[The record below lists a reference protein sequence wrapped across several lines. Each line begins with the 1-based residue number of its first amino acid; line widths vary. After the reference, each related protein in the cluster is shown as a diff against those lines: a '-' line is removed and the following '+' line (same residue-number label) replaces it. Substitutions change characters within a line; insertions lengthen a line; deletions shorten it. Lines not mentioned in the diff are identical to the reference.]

1 VLGLIYFYAYY
12 FLIKSSFTRRHL
24 YFCRTPENP
33 AGWVPLVVAENKLG
47 NDIMLNRMNQVTSF
61 PTWVM
66 NYGGFKGT
74 FQLQTAFAGLLN
86 RTFVKEPVLE
96 PDNFCILS
104 GCSGILDN
112 LFYCLADE
120 GESVLIPAP
129 YYPAFDNDLEA
140 KDNLIPVPF
149 FLNESDIQ
157 NQLDTLA
164 ATKKDE
170 GKPVRVLLLTNPNNP
185 LGTIYSEATV
195 KDMLRWCLK
204 NKVHYVSDEIYAL
217 SVYKTSSESTPFVS
231 ALTYA
236 QELVSTGEFPQD
248 QVDLYVHLVYGMS
261 KDWCA
266 SGLRVGLVY
275 SRNQPLHQAIMSLAG
290 FSGISN
296 HTQHILAEVLS
307 DEQWTTQFVEQNSK
321 LLEGSYDALTEKL
334 TSAGIP
340 FTPAVAGMFV
350 WIDLSAYLPEN
361 TWEGEAKL
369 WERVCDECKVILT
382 PGSSCHAKDPG
393 FFRLCFAWVP
403 KDALVDAV
411 DRIEKEFIQK
421 KE

>member
-1 VLGLIYFYAYY
+1 
-12 FLIKSSFTRRHL
+12 
-24 YFCRTPENP
+24 
-33 AGWVPLVVAENKLG
+33 
-47 NDIMLNRMNQVTSF
+47 MNQVTDF

-74 FQLQTAFAGLLN
+74 FQLQNAFAGLLN
-86 RTFVKEPVLE
+86 RTFVQEPVLQ

-140 KDNLIPVPF
+140 KNSLFPVPF
-149 FLNESDIQ
+149 YLNETDVV
-157 NQLDTLA
+157 NQLDNLA
-164 ATKKDE
+164 SEKQSE
-170 GKPVRVLLLTNPNNP
+170 NKPVRALLLTNPNNP
-185 LGTIYSEATV
+185 LGTIYSKETV
-195 KDMLRWCLK
+195 SEMLRWSLK

-217 SVYKTSSESTPFVS
+217 SVYKNSNSTTPFTS

-236 QELVSTGEFPQD
+236 QELVKNGEFSQE
-248 QVDLYVHLVYGMS
+248 QVDLYVHLIYGMS

-275 SRNQPLHQAIMSLAG
+275 TRNQPLHQAMMSLAG

-307 DEQWTTQFVEQNSK
+307 DESFTTDFVAQNSK
-321 LLEGSYDALTEKL
+321 LLENSYDALTEKL

-340 FTPAVAGMFV
+340 FTPAAAGMFV
-350 WIDLSAYLPEN
+350 WIDLSAYLPDN

-382 PGSSCHAKDPG
+382 PGSSCHAEAPG

-403 KDALVDAV
+403 KEALVDAAE
-411 DRIEKEFIQK
+411 RIENELVRKA
-421 KE
+421 

>member
-1 VLGLIYFYAYY
+1 
-12 FLIKSSFTRRHL
+12 
-24 YFCRTPENP
+24 
-33 AGWVPLVVAENKLG
+33 
-47 NDIMLNRMNQVTSF
+47 MLDRMNQVTSF

-74 FQLQTAFAGLLN
+74 LQLQTAFAGLLN
-86 RTFVKEPVLE
+86 RTFVKEPILE

-140 KDNLIPVPF
+140 KDNLLPVPF
-149 FLNESDIQ
+149 FLNESNIA

-164 ATKKDE
+164 AEKQSE
-170 GKPVRVLLLTNPNNP
+170 GKPVRTLLLTNPNNP
-185 LGTIYSEATV
+185 LGTIYSEDTV
-195 KDMLRWCLK
+195 KEMLRWCLR
-204 NKVHYVSDEIYAL
+204 NKIHYVSDEIYAL
-217 SVYKTSSESTPFVS
+217 SVYKKHLEDTDASPFIS
-231 ALTYA
+231 ALTLA
-236 QELVSTGEFPQD
+236 QHLVSKGEFLQEH
-248 QVDLYVHLVYGMS
+248 VDLYVHLVYGMS

-266 SGLRVGLVY
+266 SGLRVGLLY
-275 SRNQPLHQAIMSLAG
+275 TRNQPLHQALMSLAG

-296 HTQHILAEVLS
+296 HTQHILSDVLS
-307 DEQWTTQFVEQNSK
+307 DEQFTADFIRQNSK

-334 TSAGIP
+334 KNTSIP
-340 FTPAVAGMFV
+340 FTPAAAGMFV

-382 PGSSCHAKDPG
+382 PGSACHARAPG
-393 FFRLCFAWVP
+393 FFRLCFAWVQ
-403 KDALVDAV
+403 KEALVEAV
-411 DRIEKEFIQK
+411 DRIEKELNK

>member
-1 VLGLIYFYAYY
+1 
-12 FLIKSSFTRRHL
+12 
-24 YFCRTPENP
+24 
-33 AGWVPLVVAENKLG
+33 
-47 NDIMLNRMNQVTSF
+47 MLNRIHQVTSF

-66 NYGGFKGT
+66 NYGGFKGSL
-74 FQLQTAFAGLLN
+74 QLQTAFAGLLN
-86 RTFVKEPVLE
+86 RTFVKEPILKPE
-96 PDNFCILS
+96 NFCLLS
-104 GCSGILDN
+104 GCTGIFDN

-140 KDNLIPVPF
+140 KDKLLPTPF
-149 FLNESDIQ
+149 FLNESDIA

-164 ATKKDE
+164 VEKQSE
-170 GKPVRVLLLTNPNNP
+170 GKPVRALLLTNPNNP
-185 LGTIYSEATV
+185 MGTIYSEETV
-195 KDMLRWCLK
+195 VEMLRWCLK

-217 SVYKTSSESTPFVS
+217 SVYKKHAEANDGSSFTS
-231 ALTYA
+231 ALKLA
-236 QELVSTGEFPQD
+236 QHLVSKGEFSQE

-266 SGLRVGLVY
+266 SGLRVGLLY
-275 SRNQPLHQAIMSLAG
+275 TRNQPLHQALMSLAG

-296 HTQHILAEVLS
+296 HTQHILSEILS
-307 DEQWTTQFVEQNSK
+307 DEEWTADFISQNTK
-321 LLEGSYDALTEKL
+321 LLEASYDAVTENL
-334 TSAGIP
+334 NQANIP
-340 FTPAVAGMFV
+340 FTPAAAGMFV

-382 PGSSCHAKDPG
+382 PGSACHAAAPG

-403 KDALVDAV
+403 KEALIQAV
-411 DRIEKEFIQK
+411 SRIEKELMG

>member
-1 VLGLIYFYAYY
+1 
-12 FLIKSSFTRRHL
+12 
-24 YFCRTPENP
+24 
-33 AGWVPLVVAENKLG
+33 
-47 NDIMLNRMNQVTSF
+47 MLNRMNQVTSF

-86 RTFVKEPVLE
+86 RTFVKQPVLE

-149 FLNESDIQ
+149 FLNESDIA

-164 ATKKDE
+164 AEKQSE
-170 GKPVRVLLLTNPNNP
+170 GKPVRTLLLTNPNNP
-185 LGTIYSEATV
+185 LGTIYSEGTV
-195 KDMLRWCLK
+195 LEMVRWCLK

-217 SVYKTSSESTPFVS
+217 SVYKKQSEDSDASPFTS
-231 ALTYA
+231 ALTLA
-236 QELVSTGEFPQD
+236 QDLVSKGEFPQE

-266 SGLRVGLVY
+266 SGLRVGLLY
-275 SRNQPLHQAIMSLAG
+275 TRNQPLHQALMSLAG

-296 HTQHILAEVLS
+296 HTQHILADVLS
-307 DEQWTTQFVEQNSK
+307 DEQWTADFINQNSK
-321 LLEGSYDALTEKL
+321 LLEISYEALTEKL
-334 TSAGIP
+334 RSAGIP
-340 FTPAVAGMFV
+340 FTPAAAGMFV
-350 WIDLSAYLPEN
+350 WIDLSAYLPED

-369 WERVCDECKVILT
+369 WERVCEKCKVILT
-382 PGSSCHAKDPG
+382 PGSACHAAAPG

-403 KDALVDAV
+403 KEALVDAV
-411 DRIEKEFIQK
+411 DRIEKELLK